1 MPKKS
6 SPAQELKDAIARLRD
21 AVSSL
26 DATSRGQ
33 ISDHARRSAERELAD
48 ILGRT
53 EGLQRRLDPTTHPA
67 FVLDPGKPTVVAR
80 LIALVL
86 LAQPRV
92 PLADT
97 QKSYGSGVY
106 ALYYRGSF
114 MHYAPIRGSETPIY
128 VGKAEPER
136 STAETPASQGIRLSR
151 RLQDHV
157 RTIQAVESGG
167 TLSLADFEQR
177 SLVIQSG
184 WQSAAEEYLIGLF
197 HPIWNRETKICYG
210 FGKHGDAAETRANKR
225 SPWDTLHPGRRWA
238 HHAKLPDA
246 HPRDQII
253 GNIRKHFGDTRVY
266 QDLDEIV
273 DVFMRDFRQ
282 LQP

>member
-6 SPAQELKDAIARLRD
+6 TPAQELKDAIARLRD

-48 ILGRT
+48 ILGRA

-67 FVLDPGKPTVVAR
+67 FVLDPGRPAVVAR

-97 QKSYGSGVY
+97 QKSYGSGIY
-106 ALYYRGSF
+106 ALYYRGPF
-114 MHYAPIRGSETPIY
+114 VHYAPIRGSETPIY

-136 STAETPASQGIRLSR
+136 PTAETPASQGIRLSR
-151 RLQDHV
+151 RLQDHAG
-157 RTIQAVESGG
+157 TIQAVEPGG
-167 TLSLADFEQR
+167 TLSLADFERR

-197 HPIWNRETKICYG
+197 RPIWNRESKICYG

-238 HHAKLPDA
+238 DHAKLSDA
-246 HPRDQII
+246 HPQQQIVQ
-253 GNIRKHFGDTRVY
+253 NLRRHFDNTPVY
-266 QDLDEIV
+266 QNLNEIV
-273 DVFMRDFRQ
+273 DMFMRDFRQ
-282 LQP
+282 L